1 LGGLPGVI
9 RTRVGYTGGTTKDPT
24 YYSLGDHTETVE
36 IDFDPTQ
43 VSYETLVEEF
53 FKAHDAT
60 RSSTKRQYM
69 SAIFTHGSEQE
80 RVARQVMQRVQ
91 AATNRTV
98 QTQVLPAETFYLA
111 EDYHQ
116 KYALRGNG
124 TLFAEF
130 KAMYPDFWDLVDSA
144 AASRVNAYLYGF
156 GTAEQ
161 LAAELDRL
169 GLSEAGRQALIQSVP
184 AGVCP
189 VL

>member
-1 LGGLPGVI
+1 MGGLPGVI

-43 VSYETLVEEF
+43 VSYETLVQEF

-60 RSSTKRQYM
+60 RSSAKRQYM
-69 SAIFTHGSEQE
+69 SAIFTYDAEQE
-80 RVARQVMQRVQ
+80 RVAREVLQRVQ
-91 AATNRTV
+91 AATSRTI

-116 KYALRGNG
+116 KYALRGNRL
-124 TLFAEF
+124 LFAEF
-130 KAMYPDFWDLVDSA
+130 EAMYPDFWDLVDSA

-161 LAAELDRL
+161 LAAELDKL
-169 GLSEAGRQALIQSVP
+169 GLSERGKEALAKAGPTA
-184 AGVCP
+184 VCP